1 MHTYLIFCHSSNVLF
16 AIFGCKCLLKQVLVN
31 FKFSLMLIS
40 QGLSGKLL
48 VTVNQHQT
56 WINFGCPYISWSRS
70 VHIIRGLYRIYQ
82 KKKDWNK
89 NIFTRKNSLHCAE
102 EALKIWLIESLSTF
116 ICQISGSAL
125 MNNQYELW
133 IQQIFS
139 FFNFQFFYKEK
150 SSNCSKKVSS
160 RLSKIFS
167 EISSMP
173 SITNGKFSW
182 SVIDNSF

>member
-82 KKKDWNK
+82 KKRIEIRTYLPEKIVYTVQKKLWKSGWLKAFLLLSAKYLVQLLWTTNMNYEYNK
-89 NIFTRKNSLHCAE
+89 FLVFLIFNFFTRKSLQIAQKKF
-102 EALKIWLIESLSTF
+102 LLG
-116 ICQISGSAL
+116 CQR
-125 MNNQYELW
+125 
-133 IQQIFS
+133 
-139 FFNFQFFYKEK
+139 FFRK
-150 SSNCSKKVSS
+150 
-160 RLSKIFS
+160 
-167 EISSMP
+167 
-173 SITNGKFSW
+173 
-182 SVIDNSF
+182 